1 MSVFSSITR
10 GADGAVAAS
19 SIVCPGGEW
28 FAGAF
33 ISAGNGFSL
42 GVLGRYGL
50 VGLVSGKRG
59 DTSSGSACKEYNK
72 GTRSGTDD
80 EDEAS

>member
-1 MSVFSSITR
+1 
-10 GADGAVAAS
+10 
-19 SIVCPGGEW
+19 
-28 FAGAF
+28 
-33 ISAGNGFSL
+33 
-42 GVLGRYGL
+42 
-50 VGLVSGKRG
+50 VSGKRG

>member
-28 FAGAF
+28 FAGAL

-42 GVLGRYGL
+42 GVLGR
-50 VGLVSGKRG
+50 RG